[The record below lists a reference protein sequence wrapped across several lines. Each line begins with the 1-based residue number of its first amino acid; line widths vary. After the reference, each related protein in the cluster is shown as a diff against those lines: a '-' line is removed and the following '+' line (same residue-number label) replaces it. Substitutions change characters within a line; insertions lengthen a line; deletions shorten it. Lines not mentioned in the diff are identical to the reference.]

1 MKKLLSTLITI
12 SLIMILLLG
21 VNELPKF
28 GQYDN
33 PANNEVAHY
42 YIENTTKETGAMNIV
57 TGIIL
62 DYRAFD
68 TFVESSVLFT
78 ASIIVLLV
86 LKKEKLPGDSENQV
100 TILESTILK
109 QVSKVLIPCIQIFGI
124 YIIFYGHLS
133 PGGGFAGGTI
143 MGTSLILYRII
154 YGKKFTDIK
163 ISFAKLTTYICG
175 AMILYGLLKGYSF
188 ITGGN
193 HLELPQPGI
202 GTPGNILSGGFLLP
216 LNILVGLIVAITIY
230 FFFTLFDGG
239 EI

>member
-1 MKKLLSTLITI
+1 MKKLLSILIAV
-12 SLIMILLLG
+12 SLIMILLFG

-42 YIENTTKETGAMNIV
+42 YIENTTKDTGAMNIV

-86 LKKEKLPGDSENQV
+86 LKQEKGTSDSESQV
-100 TILESTILK
+100 TIIESTILK
-109 QVSKVLIPCIQIFGI
+109 QISKVLIPCIQIFGI

-143 MGTSLILYRII
+143 IGTSLILYRII
-154 YGKKFTDIK
+154 YGKKFTDKK
-163 ISFAKLTTYICG
+163 IPFSKLLTYICG
-175 AMILYGLLKGYSF
+175 AIIFYGLLKGYSF

-193 HLELPQPGI
+193 HLDLPQPWL
-202 GTPGNILSGGFLLP
+202 GTPGNIVSGGFLLP

>member
-1 MKKLLSTLITI
+1 MKKTLSIIITI

-21 VNELPKF
+21 VNELPEF

-33 PANNEVAHY
+33 PANNEVSHY

-86 LKKEKLPGDSENQV
+86 LKRERTSRDTESNV
-100 TILESTILK
+100 TIIDSTILK

-143 MGTSLILYRII
+143 IGTSLILYRII
-154 YGKKFTDIK
+154 HGKEFTDKK
-163 ISFAKLTTYICG
+163 IPFAKLLTYICG
-175 AMILYGLLKGYSF
+175 AITLYGLLKGYSF

-193 HLELPQPGI
+193 HLDLPQPGI

>member
-1 MKKLLSTLITI
+1 MRKLLSTIITI

-42 YIENTTKETGAMNIV
+42 YIENTTRDTGAMNIV

-86 LKKEKLPGDSENQV
+86 LKSEKRSRDTQIQE
-100 TILESTILK
+100 TIIESTILR

-143 MGTSLILYRII
+143 LGTSLILYRMI
-154 YGKKFTDIK
+154 YGKEFTDKK
-163 ISFAKLTTYICG
+163 IPFSKLLTYICS
-175 AMILYGLLKGYSF
+175 AIMLYGLLKGYSF

-193 HLELPQPGI
+193 HLNLPQPGLGI
-202 GTPGNILSGGFLLP
+202 PGNILSGGFLLP

>member
-1 MKKLLSTLITI
+1 MKKILSIGITAA
-12 SLIMILLLG
+12 LIMILLLG

-28 GQYDN
+28 GQFNN

-42 YIENTTKETGAMNIV
+42 YIENATKETGAMNIV

-78 ASIIVLLV
+78 ASIIVLLL
-86 LKKEKLPGDSENQV
+86 LKVEKHSQDIESHE
-100 TILESTILK
+100 TILKSTILK

-124 YIIFYGHLS
+124 YIILYGHLS

-143 MGTSLILYRII
+143 IGTSFILYRIV
-154 YGKKFTDIK
+154 YGKKFTD
-163 ISFAKLTTYICG
+163 KLLPYRRLITYLCG
-175 AMILYGLLKGYSF
+175 AIIFYGVLKGYSF

-193 HLELPQPGI
+193 HLNLPQPSL
-202 GTPGNILSGGFLLP
+202 GTPGHIISGGFLLP

>member
-1 MKKLLSTLITI
+1 MKKLLSIGITI
-12 SLIMILLLG
+12 TLIMILLLG

-28 GQYDN
+28 GQADN
-33 PANNEVAHY
+33 PAKNEVSNY
-42 YIENTTKETGAMNIV
+42 YIEKTTKETGAMNIV

-68 TFVESSVLFT
+68 TFVEASVLFT
-78 ASIIVLLV
+78 ASIVVLLL
-86 LKKEKLPGDSENQV
+86 LKKEKKAQDTETYETV
-100 TILESTILK
+100 FKSTILK
-109 QVSKVLIPCIQIFGI
+109 EVSKVLIPCIQIFGI
-124 YIIFYGHLS
+124 YIIIYGHLS

-143 MGTSLILYRII
+143 IGTSFILYRII
-154 YGKKFTDIK
+154 YGGEFTDNLLPY
-163 ISFAKLTTYICG
+163 SKLITFLCG
-175 AMILYGLLKGYSF
+175 SIIFYGLLKGYSF

-193 HLELPQPGI
+193 HLNLPQPGL

>member
-1 MKKLLSTLITI
+1 MKKLLSILITI

-42 YIENTTKETGAMNIV
+42 YIENTTRETGAMNIV

-86 LKKEKLPGDSENQV
+86 LKKEKHAQDAENEG
-100 TILESTILK
+100 TIIESIILK

-143 MGTSLILYRII
+143 VGTSLILYRII
-154 YGKKFTDIK
+154 YGKKFTNKK
-163 ISFAKLTTYICG
+163 IPYTKLITYLCG
-175 AMILYGLLKGYSF
+175 AIILYGLLKGYSF

-193 HLELPQPGI
+193 HLDLPQPWF

>member
-1 MKKLLSTLITI
+1 MRKILSIGITITLII
-12 SLIMILLLG
+12 ILLLG
-21 VNELPKF
+21 VSELPKF
-28 GQYDN
+28 GQYSN
-33 PANNEVAHY
+33 PANNVVSHY
-42 YIENTTKETGAMNIV
+42 YIENATKDTGAMNIV

-78 ASIIVLLV
+78 ASIIVLLL
-86 LKKEKLPGDSENQV
+86 LKKEDHLSGTDKEDEIIG
-100 TILESTILK
+100 STILK
-109 QVSKVLIPCIQIFGI
+109 QVSKVIIPCIQIFGV

-143 MGTSLILYRII
+143 IGTSFILYRII
-154 YGKKFTDIK
+154 YGKKLTDK
-163 ISFAKLTTYICG
+163 TLPYSRLLTYLCG
-175 AMILYGLLKGYSF
+175 AIMLYGVLKGYSF

-193 HLELPQPGI
+193 HLDLPQPNL
-202 GTPGNILSGGFLLP
+202 GTPGSILSGGFLLP

-230 FFFTLFDGG
+230 FFFTLFDEG

>member
-1 MKKLLSTLITI
+1 MKKILSTLITI

-86 LKKEKLPGDSENQV
+86 LKKEKRTQDTENEV
-100 TILESTILK
+100 IIIESIILK

-143 MGTSLILYRII
+143 LGTSLILYRII
-154 YGKKFTDIK
+154 YGKKFTDKK
-163 ISFAKLTTYICG
+163 IPYTKLITYLCG
-175 AMILYGLLKGYSF
+175 AIMFYGLLKGYSF

-193 HLELPQPGI
+193 HLDLPQPWL

>member
-12 SLIMILLLG
+12 TLITILLLG

-28 GQYDN
+28 GEYDN

-42 YIENTTKETGAMNIV
+42 YIEKTTEETGAMNIV

-68 TFVESSVLFT
+68 TFVEASVLFT
-78 ASIIVLLV
+78 ASIIVLLL
-86 LKKEKLPGDSENQV
+86 LKKEKNSQYVATDE
-100 TILESTILK
+100 IIIESTILK
-109 QVSKVLIPCIQIFGI
+109 EVSKVIIPCIQIFGV

-143 MGTSLILYRII
+143 IGTSFILYRII
-154 YGKKFTDIK
+154 YGKKFTDK
-163 ISFAKLTTYICG
+163 KLSYSSLITYLSG
-175 AMILYGLLKGYSF
+175 AIMLYGLLKGYSF
-188 ITGGN
+188 ISGGN
-193 HLELPQPGI
+193 HLDLPQPSL
-202 GTPGNILSGGFLLP
+202 GTPGNIFSGGFLLP

-230 FFFTLFDGG
+230 FFFTLFDRG

>member
-1 MKKLLSTLITI
+1 MKKIISVIITT

-28 GQYDN
+28 GDYNN
-33 PANNEVAHY
+33 PANNEVAKY
-42 YIENTTKETGAMNIV
+42 YLEKAAEETGAMNIV

-68 TFVESSVLFT
+68 TFVEASVLFT
-78 ASIIVLLV
+78 ASIIVLLLLKNYCKENGICKEIYVDNTV
-86 LKKEKLPGDSENQV
+86 LRE
-100 TILESTILK
+100 I
-109 QVSKVLIPCIQIFGI
+109 SKIVIPCIQIFGI

-143 MGTSLILYRII
+143 LGVSLILFRII
-154 YGKKFTDIK
+154 YGSTIGKN
-163 ISFAKLTTYICG
+163 KLTSSKLIKCQCG
-175 AMILYGLLKGYSF
+175 AIILYGFLKGYSF
-188 ITGGN
+188 ISGGS
-193 HLELPQPGI
+193 HLELPGPPL

-216 LNILVGLIVAITIY
+216 LNILVGIIVAITMY
-230 FFFTLFDGG
+230 SFFALFDKG

>member
-12 SLIMILLLG
+12 SLITILLMG
-21 VNELPKF
+21 VNELPEF
-28 GQYDN
+28 GKYNN

-42 YIENTTKETGAMNIV
+42 YIENTTRETGAMNIV

-86 LKKEKLPGDSENQV
+86 LKREKHSQHTENEV
-100 TILESTILK
+100 TIIESVILK
-109 QVSKVLIPCIQIFGI
+109 QVSKVIIPCIQIFGI

-143 MGTSLILYRII
+143 IGTSLILYRII
-154 YGKKFTDIK
+154 YGKKFTDK
-163 ISFAKLTTYICG
+163 NFSFSKLITYLCG
-175 AMILYGLLKGYSF
+175 AIILYGLLKGYSF

-193 HLELPQPGI
+193 HLDLPQPWI

>member
-1 MKKLLSTLITI
+1 MKKLLSIGITITLII
-12 SLIMILLLG
+12 ILLLG

-28 GQYDN
+28 GQYNN
-33 PANNEVAHY
+33 PANNEVSHY
-42 YIENTTKETGAMNIV
+42 YIEKTPEETGAMNIV

-68 TFVESSVLFT
+68 TFVEASVLFT
-78 ASIIVLLV
+78 ASIIVLLL
-86 LKKEKLPGDSENQV
+86 LKKEKPSPDTISDV
-100 TILESTILK
+100 TVIKSTILK
-109 QVSKVLIPCIQIFGI
+109 EVSKVLIPCIQIFGI

-143 MGTSLILYRII
+143 IGTSFILYRIV
-154 YGKKFTDIK
+154 YGKKFTDK
-163 ISFAKLTTYICG
+163 KLPYSILINYLCG
-175 AMILYGLLKGYSF
+175 AIIFYGLLKGYSF

-193 HLELPQPGI
+193 HLDMPQPGL
-202 GTPGNILSGGFLLP
+202 GTAGNILSGGFLLP

>member
-1 MKKLLSTLITI
+1 MKKLLSIAITI
-12 SLIMILLLG
+12 TLIMILLLG

-28 GQYDN
+28 GQSDN

-42 YIENTTKETGAMNIV
+42 YIEQTTKDTGAMNIV

-68 TFVESSVLFT
+68 TFVEASVLFT
-78 ASIIVLLV
+78 ASIVVLVL
-86 LKKEKLPGDSENQV
+86 LKKENKIQDKETHE
-100 TILESTILK
+100 TIFKSTILK
-109 QVSKVLIPCIQIFGI
+109 EVSKVLIPCIQIFGI
-124 YIIFYGHLS
+124 YIIMYGHLS

-143 MGTSLILYRII
+143 IGTSFILYRVI
-154 YGKKFTDIK
+154 YGKNFTD
-163 ISFAKLTTYICG
+163 KLLPYSKLITFLCG
-175 AMILYGLLKGYSF
+175 SIMFYGLLKGYSF

-193 HLELPQPGI
+193 HLNLPQPSL

>member
-1 MKKLLSTLITI
+1 MKKLLSVVITI

-28 GQYDN
+28 GEYNN
-33 PANNEVAHY
+33 PANNEVSHY
-42 YIENTTKETGAMNIV
+42 YIEKTTEETGAMNIV

-68 TFVESSVLFT
+68 TFVEASVLFT
-78 ASIIVLLV
+78 ASIIVLLL
-86 LKKEKLPGDSENQV
+86 LKKEGRSKYVGADE
-100 TILESTILK
+100 IIIKSTILK
-109 QVSKVLIPCIQIFGI
+109 EVSKVLIPCIQIFGI

-143 MGTSLILYRII
+143 IGTSFILYRII
-154 YGKKFTDIK
+154 YGKKFTDE
-163 ISFAKLTTYICG
+163 KLPYSRLITYLCG
-175 AMILYGLLKGYSF
+175 AIMFYGLLKGYSF

-193 HLELPQPGI
+193 HLDMPQPSL

-230 FFFTLFDGG
+230 FFFTLFDRG

>member
-42 YIENTTKETGAMNIV
+42 YIKNTTKETGAMNIV

-68 TFVESSVLFT
+68 TFVEASVLFT

-124 YIIFYGHLS
+124 YVIFYGHLS

-143 MGTSLILYRII
+143 VGTSLILYRII
-154 YGKKFTDIK
+154 YGKELTDKK
-163 ISFAKLTTYICG
+163 IPFAKMLTYICG
-175 AMILYGLLKGYSF
+175 AIILYGLLKGYSF

-193 HLELPQPGI
+193 HLNLPQPGLGI
-202 GTPGNILSGGFLLP
+202 PGNILSGGFLLP

>member
-1 MKKLLSTLITI
+1 MKKLLSILIAI

-42 YIENTTKETGAMNIV
+42 YIENTTKDTGAMNIV

-68 TFVESSVLFT
+68 TFVEASVLFT

-86 LKKEKLPGDSENQV
+86 LRKEKGTPDSESQV
-100 TILESTILK
+100 TIIESTILK
-109 QVSKVLIPCIQIFGI
+109 QISKVLIPCIQIFGI

-143 MGTSLILYRII
+143 IGTSLILYRII
-154 YGKKFTDIK
+154 YGKKFTDKK
-163 ISFAKLTTYICG
+163 IPFSKLLTYLCG
-175 AMILYGLLKGYSF
+175 AIMFYGLLKGYSF

-193 HLELPQPGI
+193 HLDLPQPWL
-202 GTPGNILSGGFLLP
+202 GTPGNIISGGFLFP
-216 LNILVGLIVAITIY
+216 LNILVGLIVTITIY

>member
-1 MKKLLSTLITI
+1 MKKLLSITIAI
-12 SLIMILLLG
+12 SLIIILLLG

-33 PANNEVAHY
+33 PANNEVSHY

-78 ASIIVLLV
+78 ASIVVLLL
-86 LKKEKLPGDSENQV
+86 LKKEKNSQDTVNNE
-100 TILESTILK
+100 TIIESIILK
-109 QVSKVLIPCIQIFGI
+109 QVSKVIIPCIQIFGI

-143 MGTSLILYRII
+143 IGTSLILSRMI
-154 YGKKFTDIK
+154 YGKKLTQKK
-163 ISFAKLTTYICG
+163 IPYSKLITYLCG
-175 AMILYGLLKGYSF
+175 SIMLYGLFKGYSF

-193 HLELPQPGI
+193 HLDFPQPSL

>member
-1 MKKLLSTLITI
+1 MKKLLSILIAI

-33 PANNEVAHY
+33 PANNEVSHY
-42 YIENTTKETGAMNIV
+42 YIENTTRDTGAMNIV

-68 TFVESSVLFT
+68 TFVEASVLFT

-86 LKKEKLPGDSENQV
+86 LKKEDGTWDSESQV
-100 TILESTILK
+100 TIIESTILK
-109 QVSKVLIPCIQIFGI
+109 QISKVLIPCIQIFGI

-143 MGTSLILYRII
+143 IGTSLILYRII
-154 YGKKFTDIK
+154 YGKKFTDKK
-163 ISFAKLTTYICG
+163 IPFAKLLTYLCG
-175 AMILYGLLKGYSF
+175 AIMFYGLLKGYSF
-188 ITGGN
+188 ITGGS
-193 HLELPQPGI
+193 HLDLPQPWL
-202 GTPGNILSGGFLLP
+202 GTPGNIISGGFLLP

>member
-1 MKKLLSTLITI
+1 MKKLLSII
-12 SLIMILLLG
+12 IASSLIMILLLG
-21 VNELPKF
+21 VNELPQF
-28 GQYDN
+28 GQYNN

-42 YIENTTKETGAMNIV
+42 YIEKTTEETGAMNIV

-68 TFVESSVLFT
+68 TFVEASVLFT
-78 ASIIVLLV
+78 ASMVVLL
-86 LKKEKLPGDSENQV
+86 LLRKEKHSQDTEINEIV
-100 TILESTILK
+100 IKSTILK
-109 QVSKVLIPCIQIFGI
+109 EVSKVIIPCIQIFGI

-143 MGTSLILYRII
+143 IGTSLILYRTI
-154 YGKKFTDIK
+154 YGKKFTDE
-163 ISFAKLTTYICG
+163 KLSYSRLIIYICG
-175 AMILYGLLKGYSF
+175 AITFYGLLKGYSF

-193 HLELPQPGI
+193 HLNFPQPSL

-230 FFFTLFDGG
+230 FFFTLFDRG

>member
-1 MKKLLSTLITI
+1 MKKCLSIGITI
-12 SLIMILLLG
+12 ILIIILLMG
-21 VNELPKF
+21 VSDLPTF

-33 PANNEVAHY
+33 PANNELAHH
-42 YIENTTKETGAMNIV
+42 YIEKTTEETGAMNIV

-68 TFVESSVLFT
+68 TFVEASVLFT
-78 ASIIVLLV
+78 ASILVLLL
-86 LKKEKLPGDSENQV
+86 LKIEKHPVDTESDE
-100 TILESTILK
+100 TIINSNILK
-109 QVSKVLIPCIQIFGI
+109 EVSKVIIPCIQIFGI

-143 MGTSLILYRII
+143 IGTSFILYRII
-154 YGKKFTDIK
+154 YGKRFTEK
-163 ISFAKLTTYICG
+163 KLSYSKLITYLCG
-175 AMILYGLLKGYSF
+175 SIMFYGLLKGYSF

-193 HLELPQPGI
+193 HLGLPQPSL

-216 LNILVGLIVAITIY
+216 LNILIGFIVAITIY
-230 FFFTLFDGG
+230 FFFTSFDGG

>member
-1 MKKLLSTLITI
+1 MRKILSVGITLI
-12 SLIMILLLG
+12 LIMILLLG
-21 VNELPKF
+21 VSELPKF

-33 PANNEVAHY
+33 PANNSVSHY
-42 YIENTTKETGAMNIV
+42 YIERTTKETGAMNIV

-68 TFVESSVLFT
+68 TFVEASVLFT
-78 ASIIVLLV
+78 ASILALLL
-86 LKKEKLPGDSENQV
+86 LKREKHSQDTYIEA
-100 TILESTILK
+100 TIIKNVILK
-109 QVSKVLIPCIQIFGI
+109 EVSKVLIPCIQIFGI
-124 YIIFYGHLS
+124 YIIIYGHLS
-133 PGGGFAGGTI
+133 TGGGFAGGTI
-143 MGTSLILYRII
+143 IAASFILYRII
-154 YGKKFTDIK
+154 YGKGFTD
-163 ISFAKLTTYICG
+163 KLLPYSKLITYLCG
-175 AMILYGLLKGYSF
+175 SIIFYGVLKGYSF

-193 HLELPQPGI
+193 HLNLPRPSL

>member
-1 MKKLLSTLITI
+1 MRKLLSTLITI
-12 SLIMILLLG
+12 TLIMILLLG

-28 GQYDN
+28 GQYNN
-33 PANNEVAHY
+33 PANNEVSHH
-42 YIENTTKETGAMNIV
+42 YIEKTTEETGAMNIV

-78 ASIIVLLV
+78 ASIVVLLL
-86 LKKEKLPGDSENQV
+86 LKRERHFEDTNKDE
-100 TILESTILK
+100 TIIKSTILME
-109 QVSKVLIPCIQIFGI
+109 VSKVLIPCIQIFGI
-124 YIIFYGHLS
+124 YIIFYGHIS

-143 MGTSLILYRII
+143 IGTSFILYRII
-154 YGKKFTDIK
+154 YGKKFTDK
-163 ISFAKLTTYICG
+163 KLPYSKLIRYLCG
-175 AMILYGLLKGYSF
+175 SIMLYGVLKGYSF
-188 ITGGN
+188 ISGGN
-193 HLELPQPGI
+193 NLDLPQPSL